1 MPVIIPIGVTVQVV
15 LVFVLIIVANRQI
28 KRIFEAVDDMKR
40 DVEEMKQMVRARTR
54 Q

>member
-1 MPVIIPIGVTVQVV
+1 MSLVIPVGVTIQVI